1 MIISEVDLYRAAH
14 LMMHEHGDNAERE
27 AARRA
32 GQMLAQ
38 GDRDGLLGWFGIGQT
53 IVMIRY
59 RALTTGL
66 PN

>member
-1 MIISEVDLYRAAH
+1 MLSYVDLYRAAH

-32 GQMLAQ
+32 DRMLAQ
-38 GDRDGLLGWFGIGQT
+38 GDRHGLLAWFGIGRT
-53 IVMIRY
+53 IAMMRY
-59 RALTTGL
+59 QAFTTGL